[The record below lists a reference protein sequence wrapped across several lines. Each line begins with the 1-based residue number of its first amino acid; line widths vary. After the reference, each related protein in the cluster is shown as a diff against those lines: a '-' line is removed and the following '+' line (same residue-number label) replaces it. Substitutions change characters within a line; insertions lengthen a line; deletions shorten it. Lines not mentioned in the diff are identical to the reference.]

1 MGRTVLDGGGQG
13 PPGREPQAVRW
24 PPRPGGSAG
33 GAPRGRRGGGGD
45 PPGVSGLATF
55 FKLVISLVAIALI
68 AGAGLFAYGTLS
80 GLGSVPDLVRGS
92 LGQLD
97 TPVSDDSR
105 PVVYTVR
112 PGMSAIEIGDDLY
125 AKGLIRSPL
134 TFRTLVEAR
143 NVGSRIEAGD
153 YQVSPSMTTG
163 EIVTVLSRGASR
175 SGVTVTI
182 PEGWR
187 AEQAAQKVEALS
199 IARADEILDL
209 VRGGAG
215 LGLPLAEPLPAGA
228 TLEGYLFPET
238 YEVAKDATART
249 LVEMMARQFDKA
261 VTPKLR
267 QQIQARGLTL
277 HQAVTLAS
285 IVERE
290 AAIPAEQPVIAS
302 VYLNRLKRDMPL
314 QADPTVQFAV
324 ASANLAEA
332 FGFGYWKNELSR
344 ADLQLVSPY
353 NTYVQRG
360 LPPGP
365 ICSPGLAA
373 LEAVANPADTGYL
386 FFVAKGDGSHAF
398 ATTDTEHAAN
408 VERYRR

>member
-1 MGRTVLDGGGQG
+1 MGRTVLDGRGGG
-13 PPGREPQAVRW
+13 PSRRDRQAIEW
-24 PPRPGGSAG
+24 PPRPGGTVG
-33 GAPRGRRGGGGD
+33 GAPPGRPGGGRDSSGI
-45 PPGVSGLATF
+45 SGLTAI
-55 FKLVISLVAIALI
+55 VIVFLALLLI
-68 AGAGLFAYGTLS
+68 GGAAYVVYSVYT
-80 GLGSVPDLVRGS
+80 GLGGIQGLVRGS
-92 LGQLD
+92 VSQLD

-105 PVVYTVR
+105 KVTFTVQ
-112 PGMSAIEIGDDLY
+112 PGQSAIQIGDELY
-125 AKGLIRSPL
+125 ALGLIRSPL

-143 NVGSRIEAGD
+143 GVGSKIESGE
-153 YQVSPSMTTG
+153 YELSPSMTTG
-163 EIVTVLSRGASR
+163 EIVTVLSKGASR
-175 SGVTVTI
+175 SGITITI

-187 AEQAAQKVEALS
+187 AEQAAQKVEALG
-199 IARADEILDL
+199 IARSDEVLQL
-209 VRGGAG
+209 VSGGARA
-215 LGLPLAEPLPAGA
+215 GLPLAEPLPAGA

-238 YEVAKDATART
+238 YEVAKGATART
-249 LVEMMARQFDKA
+249 LIEMMARQFDKA

-267 QQIQARGLTL
+267 QQMTTRGLTL

-290 AAIPAEQPVIAS
+290 AAIPAEQPIIAS

-324 ASANLAEA
+324 ASANLADA
-332 FGFGYWKNELSR
+332 LGYSYWKRDLSR
-344 ADLQLVSPY
+344 DDLRLVSPY
-353 NTYVQRG
+353 NTYVQHG

-373 LEAVANPADTGYL
+373 LEAVANPATTDYL
-386 FFVAKGDGSHAF
+386 YFVAKGDGSHVF

>member
-1 MGRTVLDGGGQG
+1 MGRTILDSGSDR

-24 PPRPGGSAG
+24 PPRPGGG
-33 GAPRGRRGGGGD
+33 TPRGRPGGGRD
-45 PPGVSGLATF
+45 PSGVSGFAAFLRILLA
-55 FKLVISLVAIALI
+55 LVGIVVV
-68 AGAGLFAYGTLS
+68 AGAGLWVYGLFGGIG
-80 GLGSVPDLVRGS
+80 GLPGLVREGVS
-92 LGQLD
+92 QLD

-105 PVVYTVR
+105 PVTFTVP
-112 PGMSAIEIGDDLY
+112 PGRSAAQIGDDLV
-125 AKGLIRSPL
+125 AQGLIRSSL
-134 TFRTLVEAR
+134 TFRTIVEAR
-143 NVGSRIEAGD
+143 AVGNKIESGD

-163 EIVTVLSRGASR
+163 EIVAVLSRGASR
-175 SGVTVTI
+175 SGISVTI

-187 AEQAAQKVEALS
+187 AEQAAQKVETIG
-199 IARADEILDL
+199 IARADEVLGL

-215 LGLPLAEPLPAGA
+215 AGLPLAEPLPAGA

-238 YEVAKDATART
+238 YEVAKGATART

-261 VTPKLR
+261 VTPKIR
-267 QQIQARGLTL
+267 QQLGARGLSL
-277 HQAVTLAS
+277 HQGVTLAS

-314 QADPTVQFAV
+314 QADPTTQYAV

-332 FGFGYWKNELSR
+332 LGYGYWKRELSR
-344 ADLQLVSPY
+344 DDLRSVSPY

-373 LEAVANPADTGYL
+373 LEAVANPAETEYL
-386 FFVAKGDGSHAF
+386 YFVAKGDGSHVF
-398 ATTDTEHAAN
+398 AKTDAEHAAN

>member
-1 MGRTVLDGGGQG
+1 MV
-13 PPGREPQAVRW
+13 
-24 PPRPGGSAG
+24 
-33 GAPRGRRGGGGD
+33 RGG
-45 PPGVSGLATF
+45 
-55 FKLVISLVAIALI
+55 
-68 AGAGLFAYGTLS
+68 
-80 GLGSVPDLVRGS
+80 

-105 PVVYTVR
+105 PVVFTVN
-112 PGMSAIEIGDDLY
+112 PGMSAIEIGDELY

-143 NVGSRIEAGD
+143 GVGSKIESGD

-163 EIVTVLSRGASR
+163 EIVAVLSRGASR
-175 SGVTVTI
+175 TGISVTI

-199 IARADEILDL
+199 IARADEVLTL

-215 LGLPLAEPLPAGA
+215 VGLVFAEPLPDGA

-267 QQIQARGLTL
+267 QQLNARGLSL

-290 AAIPAEQPVIAS
+290 AAITAEQPIIAS

-324 ASANLAEA
+324 ASANLVEA
-332 FGFGYWKNELSR
+332 FGFGYWKHELTR
-344 ADLQLVSPY
+344 VDLQLPSPY

-365 ICSPGLAA
+365 ICSPGLSA
-373 LEAVANPADTGYL
+373 LEA
-386 FFVAKGDGSHAF
+386 
-398 ATTDTEHAAN
+398 
-408 VERYRR
+408 

>member
-1 MGRTVLDGGGQG
+1 MLGG
-13 PPGREPQAVRW
+13 
-24 PPRPGGSAG
+24 
-33 GAPRGRRGGGGD
+33 
-45 PPGVSGLATF
+45 
-55 FKLVISLVAIALI
+55 I
-68 AGAGLFAYGTLS
+68 
-80 GLGSVPDLVRGS
+80 GSVPDLVRGG

-105 PVVYTVR
+105 PVVFTVR
-112 PGMSAIEIGDDLY
+112 PGLSAIEIGDDLH

-143 NVGSRIEAGD
+143 GVGGRIESGD
-153 YQVSPSMTTG
+153 YQLSPSMTTG
-163 EIVTVLSRGASR
+163 EIVNVLSRGASR
-175 SGVTVTI
+175 SGITVTI

-199 IARADEILDL
+199 IARADEVLSL
-209 VRGGAG
+209 VRGGEGTG
-215 LGLPLAEPLPAGA
+215 LALAEPLPNGA

-249 LVEMMARQFDKA
+249 LVAMMARQFDKA

-267 QQIQARGLTL
+267 QQFSARGLTL

-290 AAIPAEQPVIAS
+290 AAMPAEQPVIAS
-302 VYLNRLKRDMPL
+302 VYLNRLQRDMPL

-324 ASANLAEA
+324 ASANLVEA
-332 FGFGYWKNELSR
+332 LGFGFWKHDLTR
-344 ADLQLVSPY
+344 ADLQLRSPY

-373 LEAVANPADTGYL
+373 LEAVANPAETGYL
-386 FFVAKGDGSHAF
+386 YFVAKGDGSHVF
-398 ATTDTEHAAN
+398 ATSDAEHAAN